1 MILYHA
7 TPMINGDQILKEK
20 KIKCFIDRY
29 HKKSRIADGTT
40 DGYVYLTPNL
50 SLAYYFGAIKFDSLQ
65 DEDTKYIYVFKLEI
79 EENELEPDYDEIHF
93 INPSSSKKSL
103 TYQESLAICD
113 CVRIKKEIL
122 LTGSEYMILPSTMN
136 HIEDEEDIFLCRKL
150 SSMKNAKETD
160 RQIYEAEV
168 IQRWKWRE
176 II

>member
-7 TPMINGDQILKEK
+7 TPMINGNQILKEK

-29 HKKSRIADGTT
+29 HKQSRIAEGTT

-50 SLAYYFGAIKFDSLQ
+50 SLAYYGAIKFDLLQ
-65 DEDTKYIYVFKLEI
+65 DEDTKYIYVFRLEI
-79 EENELEPDYDEIHF
+79 EENELEPDYDEIRF
-93 INPSSSKKSL
+93 ISPSSSKTIL
-103 TYQESLAICD
+103 TYKESLEICD

-136 HIEDEEDIFLCRKL
+136 HIEDEDDVSLCRQL
-150 SSMKNAKETD
+150 SNMKNAKEKD
-160 RQIYEAEV
+160 RQFYESEV
-168 IQRWKWRE
+168 IQRWKWRK